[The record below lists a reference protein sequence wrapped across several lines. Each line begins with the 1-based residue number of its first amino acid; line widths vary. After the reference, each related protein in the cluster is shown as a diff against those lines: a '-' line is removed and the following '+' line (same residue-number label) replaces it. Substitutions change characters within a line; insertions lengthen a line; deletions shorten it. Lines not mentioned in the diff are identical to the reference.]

1 MLEKE
6 VGDRF
11 GFRVRFQK
19 NQSTIVY
26 DVSNGGSFIEVAINT
41 WGVSEDNL
49 IKYVARRLQSSW
61 KESTPLSCPL
71 AQPPLQFVRLLTY
84 LQSPAKKIDRGACD
98 DSRIVALVDIF
109 DAFITK
115 KRSIFQ
121 VGISKSY
128 TNTYIVFKFS
138 FTLLRMSLQ

>member
-71 AQPPLQFVRLLTY
+71 ALPPLQFVRLL
-84 LQSPAKKIDRGACD
+84 LACK
-98 DSRIVALVDIF
+98 V
-109 DAFITK
+109 
-115 KRSIFQ
+115 
-121 VGISKSY
+121 
-128 TNTYIVFKFS
+128 
-138 FTLLRMSLQ
+138 LLRKLIEGHVMIQE